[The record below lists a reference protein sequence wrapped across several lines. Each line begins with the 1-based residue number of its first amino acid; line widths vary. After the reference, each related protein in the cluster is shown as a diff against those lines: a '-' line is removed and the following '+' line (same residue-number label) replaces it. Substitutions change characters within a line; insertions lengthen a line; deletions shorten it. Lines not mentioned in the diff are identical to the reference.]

1 MRPHILTFNS
11 VVGKL
16 LLRSRVFHH
25 WLPIT
30 SKQFRFGLQRA
41 KELIR
46 IQNLF
51 NLCGSSLLAAG
62 HVHMLERGCVFRV
75 TLLLVVAKDLK
86 IAVPIVFD

>member
-1 MRPHILTFNS
+1 M
-11 VVGKL
+11 GKF
-16 LLRSRVFHH
+16 LLRSRVFNH

-30 SKQFRFGLQRA
+30 GKQFRFGLQRA

-46 IQNLF
+46 ILNLF
-51 NLCGSSLLAAG
+51 NLCGSFCLAAG
-62 HVHMLERGCVFRV
+62 YVRMLERGCKFRV